1 MPFAWTARQF
11 VGGSLCLDLVNT
23 VYYADDPARRG
34 DRLRTPQDVAGWL
47 SAAARYGA
55 AEELRGMGTADAQV
69 DIEASLEILALRH
82 CTDDLFRAA
91 ARGQVPSPL
100 AWRGILAA
108 LYKAAPDI
116 GLALDSGGL
125 RLLAGPAGPRAPLAA
140 IAASALRLAHSPLM
154 SRLKCCPN
162 CHWLFVDRSR
172 NASRVWCDMLT
183 CGNRAKAR
191 RHHMARSSAKDNHH
205 AH

>member
-23 VYYADDPARRG
+23 VYYADDPARMG
-34 DRLRTPQDVAGWL
+34 DRLRSPQDVAAWL
-47 SAAARYGA
+47 SAATRFGE
-55 AEELRGMGTADAQV
+55 AEELRDVGAADAQV
-69 DIEASLEILALRH
+69 DLDVSLEILALRR
-82 CTDDLFRAA
+82 CADDLFRAT
-91 ARGQVPSPL
+91 ARGQPPSPL

-108 LYKAAPDI
+108 LHRAAPDI
-116 GLALDSGGL
+116 GLAVGGGGL
-125 RLLAGPAGPRAPLAA
+125 RLQAGPAGPRAPLAA
-140 IAASALRLAHSPLM
+140 IAMSAVRLANSPLLA
-154 SRLKCCPN
+154 RLRSCPN

-205 AH
+205 AY